1 MSKKNRVKPAVM
13 DHQKTSAK
21 MIIGLIFLAYAFG
34 VLMRFIWIYQFS
46 GEPSFIW
53 NNEFM
58 LTTNDGYYFAS
69 GVQNILDGSHA
80 NNPRLW
86 DIWHQGT
93 ILVSAFFAWL
103 SPFSLETTLFY
114 MPIFLSSLIAIPLV
128 LIGSLYG
135 RPTWGFMS
143 ALLGVIAW
151 SYYNR
156 TMAGYYDTDMFA
168 IWLPLLALYF
178 LLRSIERSSWNMVF
192 YASIVLVFYAF
203 VYTSSKGVIYAL
215 GLTYL
220 AYKLWFHR
228 KEHFTYKAM
237 ILLIVA
243 LLPFGNLTTSYTYPY
258 GFLVQLAILT
268 IIYVI
273 FSYKVFSQRSLIIVS
288 VFMFVLFLYFGN
300 IYGVII
306 GKILGYTAKG
316 TVSEGLHF
324 FGVVQTVQEA
334 SPIDFITMANRISG
348 SIYGF
353 VVAIA
358 GFGLLMR
365 RYRVFWIALP
375 LLGIGMFSLI
385 GGLRFTVYATPIAA
399 LGAAY
404 FLVWLSEY
412 MSHKWS
418 KYAVPVFGMIV
429 LLLPNILHIYEYQMP
444 TVFSKQEVADL
455 DKLRSISKDGDITL
469 AWWDY
474 GYPIWYYTGTSTLID
489 GGKHHHDNFV
499 ISKIMLSPSQQF
511 VYNMAVL
518 ATEEYFPFASKLK
531 DAHLGKDTKEG
542 RLYQQLGYMD
552 SIDVIFKNR
561 QKEQLNPEDV
571 LTALEDEVYPLPSKS
586 RDIYIYMP
594 SRMMQIFPT
603 IASFG
608 DIDLATGKNLSN
620 MQWVVANSIKQE
632 GSLVYLTNGI
642 IIDVQNGIFIFN
654 NQQYPMHY
662 FVEKDGN
669 SVKKRLFNSDSNYVV
684 IHNKIYGSFIIM
696 DTDTFDT
703 AYVQMFLL
711 GQYDHNL
718 FELVVSSPY
727 SKIYRLKR

>member
-1 MSKKNRVKPAVM
+1 LSKKKIAKSVPERK
-13 DHQKTSAK
+13 QEISTK
-21 MIIGLIFLAYAFG
+21 MILGLILLAYTFG
-34 VLMRFIWIYQFS
+34 ILMRFIWIYQFS
-46 GEPSFIW
+46 NDPSLFW

-58 LTTNDGYYFAS
+58 LTTNDGYYFAA
-69 GVQNILDGSHA
+69 GVQNLLDGSHA
-80 NNPRLW
+80 LNPRLW
-86 DIWHQGT
+86 DMWHQGT
-93 ILVSAFFAWL
+93 IWVSAFFVWL
-103 SPFSLETTLFY
+103 SPFSIDTTLFY
-114 MPIFLSSLIAIPLV
+114 MPIFVSSLIAVPLV

-135 RPTWGFMS
+135 RPMWGFMS

-168 IWLPLLALYF
+168 IWLPLMALYF
-178 LLRSIERSSWNMVF
+178 LLRSIEKSSWNMVF
-192 YASIVLVFYAF
+192 YASVVLVFYSF
-203 VYTSSKGVIYAL
+203 VYTSSKGVIYSL

-220 AYKLWFHR
+220 VYKLWFHR

-237 ILLIVA
+237 ILIIVA
-243 LLPFGNLTTSYTYPY
+243 LLPFGNITTSYTYPY
-258 GFLVQLAILT
+258 GFLVQLAILG
-268 IIYVI
+268 IIYMV
-273 FSYKVFSQRSLIIVS
+273 FSYKEFSKKSLIIIS
-288 VFMFVLFLYFGN
+288 AFVFAALLYFGN
-300 IYGVII
+300 IYGVIA
-306 GKILGYTAKG
+306 GKILGYTSKD
-316 TVSEGLHF
+316 TISEGLHF

-353 VVAIA
+353 VVAII
-358 GFGLLMR
+358 GLGLLVR
-365 RYRVFWIALP
+365 RHKAFWISLP
-375 LLGIGMFSLI
+375 LLGIGIFSLV

-404 FLVWLSEY
+404 FLVWLNEY
-412 MSHKWS
+412 MSHKWA
-418 KYAVPVFGMIV
+418 KYAVPILGMIV

-444 TVFSKQEVADL
+444 TVFTKQEVADL
-455 DKLRSISKDGDITL
+455 DRLKNIAKDGDVTL
-469 AWWDY
+469 SWWDY

-511 VYNMAVL
+511 VYNMATL

-531 DAHLGKDTKEG
+531 NTYLGIDTKDG
-542 RLYQQLGYMD
+542 KIYQQLGYMD

-561 QKEQLNPEDV
+561 QKDQLNPEDV
-571 LTALEDEVYPLPSKS
+571 LVSLEDKAYPLPPKT

-594 SRMMQIFPT
+594 YRMMQIFPT

-608 DIDLATGKNLSN
+608 DIDLISGKNTNN
-620 MQWVVANSIKQE
+620 MQWVSATPTKQE
-632 GSLVYLTNGI
+632 GSLIYLNNGI
-642 IIDVQNGIFIFN
+642 IVDVPNGIFIFN
-654 NQQYPMHY
+654 DQQYPIQS
-662 FVEKDGN
+662 FVEIDNN
-669 SVKKRLFNSDSNYVV
+669 SVKKQMLNSDSNYVA
-684 IHNKIYGSFIIM
+684 IHNKLYGSFIIM
-696 DTDTFDT
+696 DTDTFDS

-711 GQYDHNL
+711 SKYDHDL